1 VIEVMVVDD
10 DFMVARIHTG
20 FVERTPGFT
29 VTGVAHT
36 GAQAL
41 VEAERLQ
48 PDLVLLD
55 VYLPDVSGLDLLG
68 ALREAAPEVDVLVI
82 SAAREAETVRR
93 ALRGGIVHYLMKPF
107 SYDDLRAR
115 LEHYQQAY
123 AGLASAEADQADVD
137 RVFGVRGSEK
147 RLPKGFSP
155 ETLRL
160 VEDAQYRPHRCILT
174 RLPASGRLVL
184 RFAGVPRASR
194 LVAYGGFAYFLER
207 DAVTPQVALTVNDE
221 RRSLGSRRFAG
232 ADGWARLDA
241 GGTEGGA
248 VEVTVER
255 VASSQSDFCFSLEA
269 R

>member
-1 VIEVMVVDD
+1 
-10 DFMVARIHTG
+10 VARIHTG

-41 VEAERLQ
+41 AEAERLQ

-82 SAAREAETVRR
+82 SAAREADTVRR

-107 SYDDLRAR
+107 SYDDLRVR

-123 AGLASAEADQADVD
+123 AGMPGEQTDQADVD
-137 RVFGVRGSEK
+137 RVFGVSGADK
-147 RLPKGFSP
+147 RLPKGFSA

-160 VEDAQYRPHRCILT
+160 VEDTLRQETADVSAAEAASLLGISRVSARRYLEHLT
-174 RLPASGRLVL
+174 ETGKV
-184 RFAGVPRASR
+184 
-194 LVAYGGFAYFLER
+194 E
-207 DAVTPQVALTVNDE
+207 VALRYGEVGRPE
-221 RRSLGSRRFAG
+221 RRYAWR
-232 ADGWARLDA
+232 
-241 GGTEGGA
+241 
-248 VEVTVER
+248 
-255 VASSQSDFCFSLEA
+255 
-269 R
+269 

>member
-1 VIEVMVVDD
+1 MIEVLIVDD

-36 GAQAL
+36 GAEAL

-82 SAAREAETVRR
+82 SAAREADTVRR

-107 SYDDLRAR
+107 SYDDLRVR

-123 AGLASAEADQADVD
+123 AGHGRRRTPTRPTSTGSSASARRRQAAAEGVQRRRPCGWSRTPCGGD
-137 RVFGVRGSEK
+137 RRRLRGRGGRPARHLAGQRPEVPRAPRRDREGRGHACGTARSAGRSAATPGGESDAVRGS
-147 RLPKGFSP
+147 RGRR
-155 ETLRL
+155 T
-160 VEDAQYRPHRCILT
+160 VIL
-174 RLPASGRLVL
+174 
-184 RFAGVPRASR
+184 
-194 LVAYGGFAYFLER
+194 
-207 DAVTPQVALTVNDE
+207 D
-221 RRSLGSRRFAG
+221 
-232 ADGWARLDA
+232 DGYD
-241 GGTEGGA
+241 
-248 VEVTVER
+248 
-255 VASSQSDFCFSLEA
+255 CYP
-269 R
+269 

>member
-1 VIEVMVVDD
+1 VIEVLVVDD

-36 GAQAL
+36 GTQAL
-41 VEAERLQ
+41 AEAERLQ

-82 SAAREAETVRR
+82 SAAREADTVRR

-107 SYDDLRAR
+107 SYDDLRVR

-123 AGLASAEADQADVD
+123 AAMAGEQTDQADVD
-137 RVFGVRGSEK
+137 RVFGVSGTDK
-147 RLPKGFSP
+147 RLPKGFSA

-160 VEDAQYRPHRCILT
+160 VEDTLRQEAGDVSAAEA
-174 RLPASGRLVL
+174 ASLLGI
-184 RFAGVPRASR
+184 SR
-194 LVAYGGFAYFLER
+194 VSARRYLEHLA
-207 DAVTPQVALTVNDE
+207 DTGKVEVALRYGEVGRPE
-221 RRSLGSRRFAG
+221 RRYAWR
-232 ADGWARLDA
+232 
-241 GGTEGGA
+241 
-248 VEVTVER
+248 
-255 VASSQSDFCFSLEA
+255 
-269 R
+269 

>member
-1 VIEVMVVDD
+1 VIEVLVVDD

-41 VEAERLQ
+41 AEAERLQ

-82 SAAREAETVRR
+82 SAAREADTVRR

-107 SYDDLRAR
+107 SYDDLRVR

-123 AGLASAEADQADVD
+123 AGMAGEQTDQADVD
-137 RVFGVRGSEK
+137 RVFGVSGADK
-147 RLPKGFSP
+147 RLPKGFSA

-160 VEDAQYRPHRCILT
+160 VEDTLRQETADVSAAEAASLLGISRVSARRYLEHLT
-174 RLPASGRLVL
+174 ETGKV
-184 RFAGVPRASR
+184 
-194 LVAYGGFAYFLER
+194 E
-207 DAVTPQVALTVNDE
+207 VALRYGEVGRPE
-221 RRSLGSRRFAG
+221 RRYAWR
-232 ADGWARLDA
+232 
-241 GGTEGGA
+241 
-248 VEVTVER
+248 
-255 VASSQSDFCFSLEA
+255 
-269 R
+269 

>member
-1 VIEVMVVDD
+1 MIEVLVVDD

-36 GAQAL
+36 GSQAL
-41 VEAERLQ
+41 AEAERLQ

-82 SAAREAETVRR
+82 SAAREADTVRR

-107 SYDDLRAR
+107 SYDDLRIR

-123 AGLASAEADQADVD
+123 AAMAGEQTDQADVD
-137 RVFGVRGSEK
+137 RVFGVSGTDK
-147 RLPKGFSP
+147 RLPKGFSA

-160 VEDAQYRPHRCILT
+160 VEDT
-174 RLPASGRLVL
+174 L
-184 RFAGVPRASR
+184 RQEAGDVSAAEAATLLGISR
-194 LVAYGGFAYFLER
+194 VSARRYLEHLA
-207 DAVTPQVALTVNDE
+207 DTGKVEVALRYGEVGRPE
-221 RRSLGSRRFAG
+221 RRYAWR
-232 ADGWARLDA
+232 
-241 GGTEGGA
+241 
-248 VEVTVER
+248 
-255 VASSQSDFCFSLEA
+255 
-269 R
+269 

>member
-1 VIEVMVVDD
+1 VIEVLIVDD

-68 ALREAAPEVDVLVI
+68 ALRAAAPEVDVLVI
-82 SAAREAETVRR
+82 SAAREADTVRR

-107 SYDDLRAR
+107 SYDDLRLR

-123 AGLASAEADQADVD
+123 AGLSSERADQADVD
-137 RVFGVRGSEK
+137 RVFGVAGADR

-160 VEDAQYRPHRCILT
+160 VEDSLRAETASSGLSAAEAAALLGISRVSARRYLEHLVDTGKVEVSLRYGEVGRP
-174 RLPASGRLVL
+174 
-184 RFAGVPRASR
+184 
-194 LVAYGGFAYFLER
+194 
-207 DAVTPQVALTVNDE
+207 E
-221 RRSLGSRRFAG
+221 RRYAWR
-232 ADGWARLDA
+232 
-241 GGTEGGA
+241 
-248 VEVTVER
+248 
-255 VASSQSDFCFSLEA
+255 
-269 R
+269 

>member
-1 VIEVMVVDD
+1 VIEVLIVDD

-82 SAAREAETVRR
+82 SAAREADTVRR

-107 SYDDLRAR
+107 SYDDLRVR
-115 LEHYQQAY
+115 LEHYQQTY
-123 AGLASAEADQADVD
+123 AGMAGEQTDQADVD
-137 RVFGVRGSEK
+137 RVFGVSGTDK
-147 RLPKGFSP
+147 RLPKGFSV

-160 VEDAQYRPHRCILT
+160 VEDTLRQETADVSAAEA
-174 RLPASGRLVL
+174 ASLLGI
-184 RFAGVPRASR
+184 SR
-194 LVAYGGFAYFLER
+194 VSARRYLEHL
-207 DAVTPQVALTVNDE
+207 AEIGKVEVALRYGEVGRPE
-221 RRSLGSRRFAG
+221 RRYAWR
-232 ADGWARLDA
+232 
-241 GGTEGGA
+241 
-248 VEVTVER
+248 
-255 VASSQSDFCFSLEA
+255 
-269 R
+269 

>member
-1 VIEVMVVDD
+1 MIEVLVVDD

-41 VEAERLQ
+41 AEAERLQ

-82 SAAREAETVRR
+82 SAAREADTVRR

-107 SYDDLRAR
+107 SYDDLRVR

-123 AGLASAEADQADVD
+123 AGMAGDQTDQADVD
-137 RVFGVRGSEK
+137 RVFGVSGADK
-147 RLPKGFSP
+147 RLPKGFSA

-160 VEDAQYRPHRCILT
+160 VEDTLRQETADVSAAEAASLLGISRVSARRYLEHLT
-174 RLPASGRLVL
+174 ETGKV
-184 RFAGVPRASR
+184 
-194 LVAYGGFAYFLER
+194 E
-207 DAVTPQVALTVNDE
+207 VALRYGEVGRPE
-221 RRSLGSRRFAG
+221 RRYAWR
-232 ADGWARLDA
+232 
-241 GGTEGGA
+241 
-248 VEVTVER
+248 
-255 VASSQSDFCFSLEA
+255 
-269 R
+269 